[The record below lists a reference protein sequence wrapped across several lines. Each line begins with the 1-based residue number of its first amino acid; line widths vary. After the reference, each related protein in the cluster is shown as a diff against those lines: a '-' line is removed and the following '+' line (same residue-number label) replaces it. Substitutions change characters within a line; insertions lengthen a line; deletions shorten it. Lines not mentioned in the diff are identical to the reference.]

1 LNTRSST
8 SSTAKRTVKQA
19 AQAVRRALTPR
30 VTNAPITLSEE
41 DGVRYLHFG
50 SPWIQGAMRIRKPF
64 ALEIE
69 YTRDMMA
76 WQEHIQAPAH
86 IVQLGLGAGSLT
98 KYCYQRCPQARVT
111 AVEINPAVV
120 VCCRQFFKLPPDD
133 ARLQVVIEDA
143 ALWVRQ
149 PRNANSCDVLQVDLY
164 DALARGPVH
173 DSQAFYTACRKTL
186 VPGGIMTV
194 NVFGNGAGF
203 EDSYAA
209 IAAAFKGQCYALA
222 QVEAGNR
229 VVVAMR

>member
-1 LNTRSST
+1 MLKKLQQHVR
-8 SSTAKRTVKQA
+8 KQLA
-19 AQAVRRALTPR
+19 SQVRD
-30 VTNAPITLSEE
+30 APITLSEE

-64 ALEIE
+64 DLEIE

-76 WQEHIQAPAH
+76 WQEHVHAPDH

-98 KYCYQRCPQARVT
+98 KYCYKNCAPARVT
-111 AVEINPAVV
+111 AVEINPAVLA
-120 VCCRQFFKLPPDD
+120 CCQQFFKLPPQD

-143 ALWVRQ
+143 ALWVAN

-164 DALARGPVH
+164 DAKARGPVH
-173 DSQAFYTACRKTL
+173 DSEAFYAACRRVL
-186 VPGGIMTV
+186 VRGGVMAV

-203 EDSYAA
+203 EQSYSA
-209 IAAAFKGQCYALA
+209 IATTFKGQCYALA

-229 VVVAMR
+229 VVLAMR